1 MRSLQER
8 IRDRISLNESKLTK
22 LDLEFHKACC
32 PTGIKGNTSYNDY
45 DTIHGSKKE
54 LHMDEWYDLKRRL
67 IVQIELDKA
76 TLDSIIDID
85 SDIEDEEYL
94 KLLETNEQKV
104 SYCRIV
110 KGYSQKE
117 TAKLIGISDRQV
129 RRIEQKF

>member
-8 IRDRISLNESKLTK
+8 IRDRISLNESKLRK

-32 PTGIKGNTSYNDY
+32 PAGIKGGTSYNDY

-54 LHMDEWYDLKRRL
+54 LHVDEWYDLKRKL
-67 IVQIELDKA
+67 IVQIELDKI
-76 TLDSIIDID
+76 TLNSIIDMD
-85 SDIEDEEYL
+85 CDIEDEEYL

-117 TAKLIGISDRQV
+117 TAKLIGLSDRQI
-129 RRIEQKF
+129 RRIEQKL

>member
-1 MRSLQER
+1 
-8 IRDRISLNESKLTK
+8 
-22 LDLEFHKACC
+22 
-32 PTGIKGNTSYNDY
+32 
-45 DTIHGSKKE
+45 
-54 LHMDEWYDLKRRL
+54 MDEWYDLKRRL